1 MRFPVWLLLM
11 MLFGLA
17 ISAGTALAMES
28 PTVGPK
34 PELHQTVV
42 SRAIEYLASK
52 QSPDGSFSPQMGI
65 GPTAL
70 AALGMLRSG
79 RAAAD
84 PVVAKA
90 LEYLEKYV
98 QENGGIYTPGSHIST
113 YETCVAMVCFREA
126 NEKGRF
132 DRVIAG
138 GEKFIRGA
146 QWDESKGKEPS
157 DFYYGGAGYGG
168 KSRPDLSN
176 TAFLIEALRS
186 CGAGA
191 DDEALKKALVFVSRC
206 QNFESPHNTTPYAAK
221 INDGSFYYTCVV
233 GRQDEERGTP
243 DGGLRGYGSMTYSG
257 LKSMVY
263 AGLAKDDP
271 RVEAAIKWIGKNYDV
286 KTNPGMG
293 DAGLFYYYHTFA
305 KALDAFGADFIVDA
319 AGVKHD
325 WRKDLTEELASR
337 QRSDGSW
344 VNKNP
349 RWMESDSNLATAFA
363 LLALSYCGPKQVG
376 PVQR

>member
-1 MRFPVWLLLM
+1 MRFPMCLLM
-11 MLFGLA
+11 VLIGVA
-17 ISAGTALAMES
+17 ITASEGRAAES
-28 PTVGPK
+28 PMCGPK

-42 SRAIEYLASK
+42 SRAIEYLSSK
-52 QSPDGSFSPQMGI
+52 QSPDGSLSPQMGI

-70 AALGMLRSG
+70 AALGMLRNG
-79 RAAAD
+79 REVAD

-113 YETCVAMVCFREA
+113 YETCVALVCFREA
-126 NEKGRF
+126 NRNGRF
-132 DRVIAG
+132 DKVIAA
-138 GEKFIRGA
+138 GEKFIRGV
-146 QWDESKGKEPS
+146 QTDESKGKEQA
-157 DFYYGGAGYGG
+157 DFSYGGAGYGG

-176 TAFLIEALRS
+176 TAFLVEALRS
-186 CGAGA
+186 CGAGP

-206 QNFESPHNTTPYAAK
+206 QNLESPHNTTPYAAK
-221 INDGSFYYTCVV
+221 INDGGFYYTCVV
-233 GRQDEERGTP
+233 SRQDEERESP
-243 DGGLRGYGSMTYSG
+243 EGGLRSYGSMTYSG
-257 LKSMVY
+257 LKSMIY
-263 AGLAKDDP
+263 AGLTKDDP
-271 RVEAAIKWIGKNYDV
+271 RVKAAVKWIGKNYDV
-286 KTNPGMG
+286 RSNPGMG
-293 DAGLFYYYHTFA
+293 DAGLYYYYHTFA
-305 KALDAFGADFIVDA
+305 KALDVFGEDEIVDA